1 MTVEVKE
8 EREVLVTVRL
18 VDDEANAEREAKVDI
33 EGFAEGVSTLLLVDI
48 ILSDDLAVARLLP
61 LDKSVIVAIEVGV
74 FEPEDEEN
82 VDKEL
87 DADIILV
94 SLGIFE
100 TFDVIVPVFVCT
112 DELVIS
118 LVRDAL
124 VDDV

>member
-1 MTVEVKE
+1 MKE

-33 EGFAEGVSTLLLVDI
+33 EGFAEGVPTLLLDDI

-74 FEPEDEEN
+74 FEPEDE
-82 VDKEL
+82 VDVEREL
-87 DADIILV
+87 DADVILV

-100 TFDVIVPVFVCT
+100 PFDVIVPVFVCT

>member
-1 MTVEVKE
+1 VTVEVKE

>member
-1 MTVEVKE
+1 M
-8 EREVLVTVRL
+8 
-18 VDDEANAEREAKVDI
+18 
-33 EGFAEGVSTLLLVDI
+33 STLLLVNV
-48 ILSDDLAVARLLP
+48 ILCNDVAVARLLP

-74 FEPEDEEN
+74 FESEDEDD

-87 DADIILV
+87 DADIILDL
-94 SLGIFE
+94 LGIFE
-100 TFDVIVPVFVCT
+100 PVDVRIPVFVCT